1 MIIVHAKILIVF
13 HSADFQFIKKISQIS
28 KLPSLAG
35 AASDIGSV
43 ENVDVAL
50 LVGAT

>member
-1 MIIVHAKILIVF
+1 MLIIIFKIIYKFKPNEV
-13 HSADFQFIKKISQIS
+13 
-28 KLPSLAG
+28 PSLAG
-35 AASDIGSV
+35 AASDNGRV